1 MNTAVH
7 MIIKALC
14 KLVNNALLLCIA
26 LIWCLSKLPSPCSNI
41 RFSCT
46 PCVFYCPQLAATRD
60 YSGQHAVATLV
71 TNAKCQNNKC
81 FFAVNYKIVVET
93 TFWMFLPIV
102 SQEINAIIISL
113 MWLQHHPHSYIIRGQ
128 NYSVIM
134 RSAIA
139 ALALVKFIHK
149 SVPIS
154 LDPWSMC
161 WYCSD
166 WHYWRE

>member
-1 MNTAVH
+1 MSTAVH

-26 LIWCLSKLPSPCSNI
+26 LIWCLSKLPSLVATSN
-41 RFSCT
+41 SM
-46 PCVFYCPQLAATRD
+46 CVVLLAATRD

-113 MWLQHHPHSYIIRGQ
+113 MWLQHHPHSYIIHGQ

-134 RSAIA
+134 HSAIA
-139 ALALVKFIHK
+139 MALVKFVHK